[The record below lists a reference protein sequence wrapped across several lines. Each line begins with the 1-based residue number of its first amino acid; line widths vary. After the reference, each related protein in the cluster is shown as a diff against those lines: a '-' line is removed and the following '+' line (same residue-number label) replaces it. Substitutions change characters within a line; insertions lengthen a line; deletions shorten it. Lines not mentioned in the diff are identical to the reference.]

1 MTRFAMALGVGT
13 AALLAGCGGSNPPA
27 AATTTTTATS
37 MMSSGMSGMSTTS
50 GMAMSMNT
58 SCAPSGTTLQLSA
71 KDTKYSTECL
81 AAPAGQ
87 AFTIHFDNMDPLP
100 HNVSIYSADPMMD
113 KAAKTIFKMDPTTGP
128 KVVDYSVT
136 AQPAGKYHYHCD
148 VHPTQ
153 MHGALVVK

>member
-1 MTRFAMALGVGT
+1 MTRTVVIAGLGA
-13 AALLAGCGGSNPPA
+13 AALLAACGGSSAPPPA
-27 AATTTTTATS
+27 TPGAAAGS
-37 MMSSGMSGMSTTS
+37 STTS
-50 GMAMSMNT
+50 SMSEMSENT
-58 SCAPSGTTLQLSA
+58 SCAPSGTTLQISA

-113 KAAKTIFKMDPTTGP
+113 KAAKTIFKMDPITGP

-136 AQPAGKYHYHCD
+136 AQPAGRYHYHCD

-153 MHGALVVK
+153 QYGTLVVK

>member
-1 MTRFAMALGVGT
+1 MALGAGT

-27 AATTTTTATS
+27 AAITTTTTSA
-37 MMSSGMSGMSTTS
+37 MMSSSGMSGMSTTS

-71 KDTKYSTECL
+71 KDTKYSTDCL

-87 AFTIHFDNMDPLP
+87 AFTIHFDNMDSLA
-100 HNVSIYSADPMMD
+100 HDVTIFSADPDTD
-113 KAAKTIFKMDPTTGP
+113 KNAKKLFQGDLDTGP
-128 KVVDYSVT
+128 KAVDYAVP
-136 AQPAGKYHYHCD
+136 AQPAGNYHYHCS

-153 MHGALVVK
+153 MYGTLVVK